1 MLWYNL
7 FGTLWDSDDARDGCS
22 LLEFCEIFAPSERHS
37 SSKSLSGG
45 PRSFVVRRRRLLF
58 GESRAGWL
66 TRLPPSETLRRTIGL
81 AHLLW
86 LEFCYALSSPR
97 NPSAVTSDCG
107 DTLLS
112 CLLENN
118 PAGRICILVQQILC
132 RRISRIRKRELLPST
147 SPD

>member
-7 FGTLWDSDDARDGCS
+7 FGTLWDSDDARDSCS
-22 LLEFCEIFAPSERHS
+22 LLEFCEVFVPSERHS
-37 SSKSLSGG
+37 YTKSLSYG
-45 PRSFVVRRRRLLF
+45 PRPSVVRRQRLLF
-58 GESRAGWL
+58 GESRADWL
-66 TRLPPSETLRRTIGL
+66 TRLSPSETLRKTIGL

-118 PAGRICILVQQILC
+118 AAGRICILVQGILC
-132 RRISRIRKRELLPST
+132 RRISRIRKREPLPSI